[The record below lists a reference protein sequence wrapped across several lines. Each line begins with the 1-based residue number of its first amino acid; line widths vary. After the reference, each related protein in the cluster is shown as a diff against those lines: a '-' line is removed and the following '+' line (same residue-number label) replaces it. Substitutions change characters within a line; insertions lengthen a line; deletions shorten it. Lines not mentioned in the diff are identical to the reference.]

1 MNLNVNLFLILVCL
15 CLGASAAANSSD
27 ETKPLEMPDFSK
39 VKNSSESA
47 GGVKLKSSCRTS
59 TGRTLTKNEP
69 GYEACMS
76 AAQIELSKKHGTS
89 VGPQTGSAAGLN
101 FEIGK

>member
-1 MNLNVNLFLILVCL
+1 MKSVLVVATLFLSLT
-15 CLGASAAANSSD
+15 ATAAETGD

-39 VKNSSESA
+39 VQNPPDNKS
-47 GGVKLKSSCRTS
+47 GIKVKSHCRTS
-59 TGRTLTKNEP
+59 TGRTLTKSEP

-89 VGPQTGSAAGLN
+89 VGPQTGSATGVN
-101 FEIGK
+101 FEVGN